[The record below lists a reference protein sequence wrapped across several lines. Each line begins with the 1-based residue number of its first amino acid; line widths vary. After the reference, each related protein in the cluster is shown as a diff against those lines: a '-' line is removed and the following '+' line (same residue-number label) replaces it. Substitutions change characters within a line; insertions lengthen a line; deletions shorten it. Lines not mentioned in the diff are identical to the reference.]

1 MQDQDKTKEQLI
13 QEVAALRQ
21 RVVEL
26 EAIANTCTQTGTV
39 LQAHQQ
45 ELEQQVKTG
54 EIALASSH
62 EQLAVAMAERQS
74 VEAALRNAQDRLR
87 AMIEAVPGIVSWIGA
102 DLRYLGV
109 NRRLACNYGLTPE
122 AFVGKDIGFLNSS
135 SEFKDFVEEFFD
147 SSAQD
152 DFREITAFVNG
163 EPRKYLLVVQKYD
176 SDRAA
181 LVVGIDITERHQ
193 TEGALRQAEAKY
205 RSIFENSTEGIFQ
218 TSLDG
223 HYLSANPRLAHIY
236 GYDSPEALIASITD
250 VRQQL
255 YVDPDRREEFAR
267 QLQQEGELTNFES
280 QVYRTDGSLIWIS
293 EKARAVYDDNGKI
306 ICYEGTVEDITE
318 RKRAEETLKRVTEE
332 LELRVEERTTALK
345 ELNRRLRLE
354 ISERQRVETALRTS
368 EAELRALFAAMTDV
382 ITVFDGQ
389 GRYLKMVTT
398 NSELPY
404 LPEVDRIGKTVYEV
418 LPSEQA
424 ALFISHIQRAMN
436 TGATVSLE
444 YCLPVSKPRTPDAPS
459 EAWFAAN
466 VSPLPDHRV
475 IWVARDITVRKQ
487 AEEALRQSEASERE
501 KSQQLAQTLQ
511 KLQQTQTQLV
521 QSEKMSSLGQL
532 VAGVAHEINNPVNFI
547 YGNLVYATRYTKQ
560 LLTLLQCYQQSIP
573 NPDPDLKAQI
583 EAIDLEFLQAD
594 LPKLMN
600 SMRVGAERIREIVR
614 SLQSFSRL
622 DGAEL
627 KVVDVHEGL
636 DSSLMILQHRLKS
649 ESQTTPEIQVIRDY
663 GDLPPVKCYA
673 GQLNQVLMNILSNA
687 IDAIEEAG
695 RNRSG
700 IKPTIRIHTETLNR
714 EECDAAD
721 ISDKSNVSSDRSI
734 THIAI
739 RIIDNGSGMSEAVC
753 QRVFDPFFTTKPVGK
768 GTGLGMSISHQIVV
782 ERHGGAISCVS
793 KQGEGTEFII
803 ELPLQPGIR
812 TTPTPSLQST
822 L

>member
-26 EAIANTCTQTGTV
+26 EAIADTCTQTGTV

-714 EECDAAD
+714 EECDADD
-721 ISDKSNVSSDRSI
+721 ISDESNVSSERST

>member
-663 GDLPPVKCYA
+663 GDLPSVKCYA

-721 ISDKSNVSSDRSI
+721 ISDESNVSSERST